1 MTLKDKRDGTKV
13 TDSEEILLEISPSP
27 LRRWMAL
34 LSLLVLAGLL
44 LMLSI
49 GEVPDLWRLFFVG
62 LGVWVLWSGNNL
74 RKSTLDGLVLTRDG
88 LRTASGRMLA
98 PVDNI
103 AKVERGIFAF
113 KPSNGFLVRLK
124 AAEGNGWAPGLWW
137 RFGKRLGVG
146 GTLSGG
152 QTRAMADLMA
162 ALLVER
168 DGGFE

>member
-1 MTLKDKRDGTKV
+1 
-13 TDSEEILLEISPSP
+13 
-27 LRRWMAL
+27 MAL
-34 LSLLVLAGLL
+34 LSLLVLAGMLL
-44 LMLSI
+44 ALSI
-49 GEVPDLWRLFFVG
+49 GDVPDLWRLAFVG
-62 LGVWVLWSGNNL
+62 IGVWVLWSGNNL

-124 AAEGNGWAPGLWW
+124 ASEGNGWAPGLWW

-152 QTRAMADLMA
+152 QTRAMADLMS
-162 ALLVER
+162 ALVMER